1 MLAYPVRVTP
11 VDKHLVRLTFHDL
24 PEAVIVAG
32 GEDDAFGR
40 APAVLE
46 TVLGGYVLE
55 GRAIPTPSD
64 VCGAP
69 TVATERFTTLGMNI
83 PE

>member
-1 MLAYPVRVTP
+1 MLAFPVRVTP
-11 VDKHLVRLTFHDL
+11 TDENLVVLTFHDI
-24 PEAVIVAG
+24 PEAVIVGAD
-32 GEDDAFGR
+32 EDDAFGR

-55 GRAIPTPSD
+55 GRSIPAPSD

-69 TVATERFTTLGMNI
+69 VIETQRFSTRG
-83 PE
+83 

>member
-11 VDKHLVRLTFHDL
+11 VDKHLVMLTFHDV
-24 PEAVIVAG
+24 PEAVVVAAD
-32 GEDDAFGR
+32 EDDAFGR

-55 GRAIPTPSD
+55 GRSIPAPSD

-69 TVATERFTTLGMNI
+69 VVTTQRFSTLGMNI
-83 PE
+83 TG